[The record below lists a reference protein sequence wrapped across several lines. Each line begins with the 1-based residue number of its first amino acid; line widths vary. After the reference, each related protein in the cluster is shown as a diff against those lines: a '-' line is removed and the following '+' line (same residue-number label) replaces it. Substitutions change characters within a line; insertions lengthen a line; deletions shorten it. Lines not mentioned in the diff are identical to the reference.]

1 MPVEPEEI
9 QPESEEIPDEATAS
23 RPPDEESAIWGDAEP
38 ETSEGSE
45 TELTTEELE
54 AALGKKLPRW
64 VVPAGIVAFTVL
76 LVFIVWSIGSKM
88 KEKPPGE
95 KAITAA
101 TETVVDAI
109 PMEDRH
115 IAETAIDKAMIESMV
130 DMTIG
135 GEVSQSVETAE
146 QPPKR
151 SDEVVEITAED
162 LTATTDSVLLDTV
175 LELPSEGLFH
185 QLLNA
190 EITREEMDA
199 FDVTAY
205 GEFLLTPMVTEE
217 EARRRA
223 MFPYPAELDTMP
235 DSLRALLFSMI
246 DTVRIFSRMDS
257 LTQDMDELRTRLGR
271 SEDITEQLSAELE
284 RAKIRTDSLRAV
296 EIKRLAKIVDVMK
309 PAYAATMLK
318 DKKDQDI
325 KDVLFRL
332 KPRTAAKVLEN
343 FPPARRSQLAT
354 SIVRK

>member
-9 QPESEEIPDEATAS
+9 QSESEET
-23 RPPDEESAIWGDAEP
+23 PDEESAMWGDAEP
-38 ETSEGSE
+38 ETPTDEFGEASEEDDS
-45 TELTTEELE
+45 ELTLEELE
-54 AALGKKLPRW
+54 AALGKRLPRW
-64 VVPAGIVAFTVL
+64 VVPAGIVAFTAL

-95 KAITAA
+95 EAITAT
-101 TETVVDAI
+101 TETVVDKT
-109 PMEDRH
+109 PMEDRRV
-115 IAETAIDKAMIESMV
+115 AEDAIGSALIDSMA
-130 DMTIG
+130 DTTIS
-135 GEVSQSVETAE
+135 GEVSKPLEMAE
-146 QPPKR
+146 QPPK
-151 SDEVVEITAED
+151 SFDEVVDIATED
-162 LTATTDSVLLDTV
+162 LTASTDSVLIDTV
-175 LELPSEGLFH
+175 LELPPEGLFH

-205 GEFLLTPMVTEE
+205 DEFLLIPIVTEE

-223 MFPYPAELDTMP
+223 MFPYPAELETIP
-235 DSLRALLFSMI
+235 DSLRALLFPVV
-246 DTVRIFSRMDS
+246 DTMRIFSRMDS
-257 LTQDMDELRTRLGR
+257 LAQDMDELRTRLGR
-271 SEDITEQLSAELE
+271 SEDMTEQLRAELE

-343 FPPARRSQLAT
+343 FPPDRRSQLAT